1 MKKSKQREEKCSST
15 KSEKVIQHII
25 SREERIAKIRQFTL
39 MSDVFLSVALQDP
52 AACQHV
58 LRVLTGI
65 DTLVVKEVR
74 TQYTLSKLQSRSAR
88 LDVFAEDGAGKLYV
102 IEIQR
107 RDTVDHPRRVRL
119 YGAMVDSEFLE
130 KGAGYEELPER
141 YVIYISETD
150 IWGKGKTI
158 YPVYKTLGKEGMPYD
173 DGEHIIYV
181 NAQINDGSRI
191 ADLMRYFRTAA
202 PDDESEGDLS
212 KRVRFLKE
220 EGGENI
226 MCEVTEWIEQKG
238 KEEKAKEVAGNLAQM
253 GMSTEKIAQALDESV
268 QVVRKW
274 LGETGAVKQEL

>member
-1 MKKSKQREEKCSST
+1 M
-15 KSEKVIQHII
+15 
-25 SREERIAKIRQFTL
+25 
-39 MSDVFLSVALQDP
+39 
-52 AACQHV
+52 
-58 LRVLTGI
+58 
-65 DTLVVKEVR
+65 
-74 TQYTLSKLQSRSAR
+74 
-88 LDVFAEDGAGKLYV
+88 
-102 IEIQR
+102 
-107 RDTVDHPRRVRL
+107 
-119 YGAMVDSEFLE
+119 
-130 KGAGYEELPER
+130 
-141 YVIYISETD
+141 
-150 IWGKGKTI
+150 
-158 YPVYKTLGKEGMPYD
+158 
-173 DGEHIIYV
+173 

-212 KRVRFLKE
+212 KRVRFLKK